1 MWLGLRRNIPRRLIG
16 YLLLTELSGKSYPE
30 FSSENEF
37 DGFLKNSGPD
47 RPRIVKTRSH
57 VFWLFGLSGAGKSTL
72 ADALSH
78 DLFSQHGE
86 KVLRLDGDRL
96 RSGLSSGLG
105 FSEADRT
112 ENLRRAAQV
121 ARLGIESGLVVVA
134 AFITPQEI
142 QRSTVES
149 IVGAATLSFIHV
161 DADLATC
168 CRRDVKG
175 LYASAAKGA
184 VKQMTGVSAGFEQP
198 VIPPALRLRTGDES
212 SEQSLTTLRAFVWM
226 KLGLME

>member
-1 MWLGLRRNIPRRLIG
+1 MNGC
-16 YLLLTELSGKSYPE
+16 
-30 FSSENEF
+30 
-37 DGFLKNSGPD
+37 
-47 RPRIVKTRSH
+47 SH

-78 DLFSQHGE
+78 DLFSEHGE

-105 FSEADRT
+105 FSDADRT

-134 AFITPQEI
+134 AFITPQII
-142 QRSTVES
+142 QRGAIES
-149 IVGAATLSFIHV
+149 IIGTSSVSFIYV

-168 CRRDVKG
+168 QRRDVKG
-175 LYASAAKGA
+175 LYAGAAKGA
-184 VKQMTGVSAGFEQP
+184 VKQMTGVSARFEP
-198 VIPPALRLRTGDES
+198 PLTPPALWLQTGSEDA
-212 SEQSLTTLRAFVWM
+212 EQSFGKLKLFVRQ
-226 KLGLME
+226 KLERLAALPRR

>member
-1 MWLGLRRNIPRRLIG
+1 MEAGLRRNVPRLPIG

-30 FSSENEF
+30 FPHENEF
-37 DGFLKNSGPD
+37 DGFHQKSGPD
-47 RPRIVKTRSH
+47 RLRIVKNCSH

-72 ADALSH
+72 ADALSR
-78 DLFSQHGE
+78 DLFSEHGE

-96 RSGLSSGLG
+96 RSGLSCGLG

-149 IVGAATLSFIHV
+149 IVGASSLSFVHV

-175 LYASAAKGA
+175 LYASAANGA
-184 VKQMTGVSAGFEQP
+184 VKQMTGISAGFEPP
-198 VIPPALRLRTGDES
+198 VNPPALRLKTGDES
-212 SEQSLTTLRAFVWM
+212 SEQSLATLKAFVWM